1 MDKEK
6 VNTILLTII
15 TILLSGVAGFIISM
29 DNKID
34 LMREQQIKNEMA
46 IKAHQ
51 AEAEIWV
58 EKIKELSR

>member
-6 VNTILLTII
+6 LNTILLTII

-58 EKIKELSR
+58 DKIKELSR